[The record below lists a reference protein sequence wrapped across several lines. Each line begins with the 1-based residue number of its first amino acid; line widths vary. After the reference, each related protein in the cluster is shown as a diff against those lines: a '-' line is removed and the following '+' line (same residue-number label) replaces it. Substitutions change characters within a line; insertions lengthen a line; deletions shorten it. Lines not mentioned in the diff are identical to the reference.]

1 VPSTTVEIRG
11 EDKTKRA
18 FASVKKSMTS
28 MLSATKSLGAAAAGL
43 AGGAALGAMVTK
55 LADVADKLGKTSAR
69 LGIGTEDLQKFRFA
83 AEQSGVEVSTFDMAL
98 QRFTRRTAEAAEG
111 TGVAKAALDEMGI
124 AVRNNDGTLKSNS
137 ILLREVADAFANTT
151 DQTQKVK
158 LAFKLFDSEGVK
170 MVNMLQQGSGAINAM
185 GNQLESVGGIINNK
199 AIKASEQF
207 NDRLNIM
214 AQAAKGLLT
223 PLVELVNQGLDP
235 FFNKLERLALPLQE
249 QRDLIQSQ
257 INILDAERKAAEDV
271 SFTLETYVGKIKVI
285 TASKKDTIKVTS
297 KEITRLGALRDALD
311 TQIAVQD
318 AAAVSARKTAQAL
331 KAKTEKV
338 REATQ
343 EIGYQNDV
351 LASQYQMYA
360 EGITM
365 YEESALKLEESNAQ
379 KLESERLR
387 IQEQKQLW
395 LDEFKEY
402 SAFVKNRRKEE
413 DDAAAAKLKLE
424 KATAKATIAI
434 VAGMSG
440 VLKGES
446 QGMFSLYKAAAIS
459 MVFINA
465 AEAASK
471 AYAQLGIFG
480 PAAAAAIYG
489 LAIAQADLIAR
500 ENFPG
505 KQAGGDVMAGQP
517 YLVGER
523 GPELFTPGQT
533 GSIAPN
539 RNSGQGVI
547 INIYDGTGRKINQA
561 MSDLRVEVVERAN
574 SFGQFAALESP
585 LYTDAAA
592 A

>member
-18 FASVKKSMTS
+18 FASVKKSMSS

-55 LADVADKLGKTSAR
+55 LADVADKIGKTSAR

-170 MVNMLQQGSGAINAM
+170 MVNMLQQGSGAIDAM
-185 GNQLESVGGIINNK
+185 GTQLESVGGIINDK

-214 AQAAKGLLT
+214 TQAAKGLLT
-223 PLVELVNQGLDP
+223 PLVELVNQGLNP
-235 FFNKLERLALPLQE
+235 FFEMTERMAMPLKE
-249 QRDLIQSQ
+249 QHQLIQSQ
-257 INILDAERKAAEDV
+257 INALVLERNAAEDV
-271 SFTLETYVGKIKVI
+271 SFVFNILGKDIKVV
-285 TASKKDTIKVTS
+285 TKSKKDTIRTTQKQIDQLAPLAS
-297 KEITRLGALRDALD
+297 ALKKQMLAE
-311 TQIAVQD
+311 QKAE
-318 AAAVSARKTAQAL
+318 ASARKTAQAL
-331 KAKTEKV
+331 KAKAEKS

-395 LDEFKEY
+395 LDEFKTY
-402 SAFVKNRRKEE
+402 STFLKNKKA
-413 DDAAAAKLKLE
+413 DDAKAAAAKIALE
-424 KATAKATIAI
+424 EQTKNATIAI

-446 QGMFSLYKAAAIS
+446 QEMFSLYKAAAIS

-489 LAIAQADLIAR
+489 LAIAQADLISR
-500 ENFPG
+500 ESFPG
-505 KQAGGDVMAGQP
+505 KQVGGDVMKGQT

>member
-1 VPSTTVEIRG
+1 
-11 EDKTKRA
+11 
-18 FASVKKSMTS
+18 
-28 MLSATKSLGAAAAGL
+28 
-43 AGGAALGAMVTK
+43 
-55 LADVADKLGKTSAR
+55 
-69 LGIGTEDLQKFRFA
+69 
-83 AEQSGVEVSTFDMAL
+83 
-98 QRFTRRTAEAAEG
+98 
-111 TGVAKAALDEMGI
+111 MGI

-170 MVNMLQQGSGAINAM
+170 MVNMLQQGSGAIDAM
-185 GNQLESVGGIINNK
+185 GNQLESVGGIINDK

-223 PLVELVNQGLDP
+223 PLVELVNQGLNP
-235 FFNKLERLALPLQE
+235 FFEMTERMAMPLKE
-249 QRDLIQSQ
+249 QHQLIQSQ
-257 INILDAERKAAEDV
+257 INALVLERNAAEDV
-271 SFTLETYVGKIKVI
+271 SFVFNILGKDIKVV
-285 TASKKDTIKVTS
+285 TKSKKETIRTTQKQIDQLAPLAS
-297 KEITRLGALRDALD
+297 ALKKQMLAE
-311 TQIAVQD
+311 QKAE
-318 AAAVSARKTAQAL
+318 ASARKTAQAL
-331 KAKTEKV
+331 KAKTEKI

-351 LASQYQMYA
+351 LASQHQMYA

-424 KATAKATIAI
+424 KATAKSTIAI

-480 PAAAAAIYG
+480 PIGAAAIYG

-500 ENFPG
+500 ESFPG

-523 GPELFTPGQT
+523 GPELFQPGRT
-533 GSIAPN
+533 GSIVPN
-539 RNSGQGVI
+539 DKVGSNVI
-547 INIYDGTGRKINQA
+547 VNVYDGTGRKISQA

>member
-1 VPSTTVEIRG
+1 
-11 EDKTKRA
+11 
-18 FASVKKSMTS
+18 

-424 KATAKATIAI
+424 KATAKSTIAI

-480 PAAAAAIYG
+480 PIGAAAIYG

-500 ENFPG
+500 ESFPG

-523 GPELFTPGQT
+523 GPELFQPGRT
-533 GSIAPN
+533 GSIVPN
-539 RNSGQGVI
+539 DKVGSNVI
-547 INIYDGTGRKINQA
+547 VNVYDGTGRKISQA

>member
-1 VPSTTVEIRG
+1 
-11 EDKTKRA
+11 
-18 FASVKKSMTS
+18 
-28 MLSATKSLGAAAAGL
+28 
-43 AGGAALGAMVTK
+43 
-55 LADVADKLGKTSAR
+55 
-69 LGIGTEDLQKFRFA
+69 
-83 AEQSGVEVSTFDMAL
+83 
-98 QRFTRRTAEAAEG
+98 
-111 TGVAKAALDEMGI
+111 
-124 AVRNNDGTLKSNS
+124 
-137 ILLREVADAFANTT
+137 LREVADAFANTT